1 MLRTADIM
9 DGGLNSERMPHLG
22 GQLSDRASVL
32 ARCVM
37 LVGKIEAGSDNDRDD
52 QKSLHR

>member
-32 ARCVM
+32 TRCVM